1 MRKRKSLC
9 KKMMETDRRGG
20 TRNGGNGIGIGNE
33 ITLVGEGQKISG
45 KGLHSFRMLL
55 FSRSSGE
62 PLW

>member
-1 MRKRKSLC
+1 
-9 KKMMETDRRGG
+9 METDRRDGAK
-20 TRNGGNGIGIGNE
+20 NGGIGIG
-33 ITLVGEGQKISG
+33 IGIGLVGEEQKILG